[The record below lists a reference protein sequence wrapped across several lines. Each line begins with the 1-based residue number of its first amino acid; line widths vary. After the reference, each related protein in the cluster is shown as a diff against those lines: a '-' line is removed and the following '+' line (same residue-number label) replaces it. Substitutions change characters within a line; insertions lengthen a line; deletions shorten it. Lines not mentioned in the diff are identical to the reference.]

1 METEKAIN
9 LDKEIPI
16 LNPKQAAFYWD
27 RGVEPKR
34 IYPSISSNTNEPIII
49 FVFNRDET
57 YALYKE
63 WQDRR

>member
-1 METEKAIN
+1 MDKNIIR
-9 LDKEIPI
+9 LDRDIPI

-34 IYPSISSNTNEPIII
+34 IYPSIDDRTNTPII
-49 FVFNRDET
+49 VFLFSRDET

-63 WQDRR
+63 WLDRR